1 MALGKKDWFNLNPK
15 SVYLTHG
22 TFGASL
28 KSALDNKIEWQKKL
42 ESDPFDFLINEAPKE
57 LANSRNHLA
66 KYINCNGDD
75 LVYFPNP
82 STALNAVIKSLNLK
96 KNDEVL
102 TTNHEYGA
110 LDRTWKY
117 YSNFK
122 GYNYKKVKIEV
133 PYNDKSIFIK
143 KFESAINTNTKVIY
157 LSHITSSTGLIF
169 PVKEIC
175 EIAKNNNILSI
186 VDGAHVPGHINLD
199 INGIDSDVYVGACHK
214 WMCSPKGASFLY
226 AKKSFQD
233 TIDPLVISWGW
244 ESDIPSNSR
253 FLDYH
258 QHQGTND
265 ISSYLTIPHILSF
278 FKNNEW
284 NKVNTDCHKL
294 LIQTKDMLKDINIDF
309 LSCSDNEKHLGQM
322 LSFRINAQSKLVR
335 NILSHPSRI
344 IQAQNNIFQYN
355 GIRIPIIIWDNNL
368 YMRVTI
374 QAYNKQSDIIKL
386 IEMIKYFNLL

>member
-15 SVYLTHG
+15 LVYLTHG

-199 INGIDSDVYVGACHK
+199 INDIDSDVYVGACHK
-214 WMCSPKGASFLY
+214 WMCSPKGVAFLY
-226 AKKSFQD
+226 VKKQYQD
-233 TIDPLVISWGW
+233 MLEPLVVSWGY
-244 ESDIPSNSR
+244 EAEYPSDSQ
-253 FLDYH
+253 FLDYM
-258 QHQGTND
+258 QWQGTND
-265 ISSYLTIPHILSF
+265 ISAYLTIPDTIKFLKKHDWKKKAQHCRALNLWA
-278 FKNNEW
+278 KNEIC
-284 NKVNTDCHKL
+284 TALDTYATGAD
-294 LIQTKDMLKDINIDF
+294 QF
-309 LSCSDNEKHLGQM
+309 LGQM
-322 LSFRINAQSKLVR
+322 TTIAFKLEEPLKEQIDFYTKYKIQLPFIKWNDKTFFRISLQVYNSKEDINYL
-335 NILSHPSRI
+335 IKSLL
-344 IQAQNNIFQYN
+344 QY
-355 GIRIPIIIWDNNL
+355 R
-368 YMRVTI
+368 
-374 QAYNKQSDIIKL
+374 ASK
-386 IEMIKYFNLL
+386 

>member
-133 PYNDKSIFIK
+133 PYNDKYK
-143 KFESAINTNTKVIY
+143 
-157 LSHITSSTGLIF
+157 
-169 PVKEIC
+169 
-175 EIAKNNNILSI
+175 
-186 VDGAHVPGHINLD
+186 
-199 INGIDSDVYVGACHK
+199 
-214 WMCSPKGASFLY
+214 
-226 AKKSFQD
+226 
-233 TIDPLVISWGW
+233 
-244 ESDIPSNSR
+244 
-253 FLDYH
+253 
-258 QHQGTND
+258 
-265 ISSYLTIPHILSF
+265 
-278 FKNNEW
+278 
-284 NKVNTDCHKL
+284 
-294 LIQTKDMLKDINIDF
+294 
-309 LSCSDNEKHLGQM
+309 
-322 LSFRINAQSKLVR
+322 
-335 NILSHPSRI
+335 
-344 IQAQNNIFQYN
+344 
-355 GIRIPIIIWDNNL
+355 
-368 YMRVTI
+368 
-374 QAYNKQSDIIKL
+374 
-386 IEMIKYFNLL
+386 